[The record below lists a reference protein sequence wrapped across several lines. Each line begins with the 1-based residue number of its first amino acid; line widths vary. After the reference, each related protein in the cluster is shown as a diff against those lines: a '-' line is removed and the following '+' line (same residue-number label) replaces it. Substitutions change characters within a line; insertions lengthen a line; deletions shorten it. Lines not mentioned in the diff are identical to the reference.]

1 MTNVAFNPIHPVL
14 IVGDD
19 RGTVLCLKL
28 SPNLRK
34 TLKVLFPPPEHH
46 LKLVK
51 VSNSIAMY
59 MYYALAHIHYS
70 VFK

>member
-1 MTNVAFNPIHPVL
+1 MAFNPIHPVL

-34 TLKVLFPPPEHH
+34 ALKVLSLPPR
-46 LKLVK
+46 
-51 VSNSIAMY
+51 SI
-59 MYYALAHIHYS
+59 LFSLI
-70 VFK
+70 F